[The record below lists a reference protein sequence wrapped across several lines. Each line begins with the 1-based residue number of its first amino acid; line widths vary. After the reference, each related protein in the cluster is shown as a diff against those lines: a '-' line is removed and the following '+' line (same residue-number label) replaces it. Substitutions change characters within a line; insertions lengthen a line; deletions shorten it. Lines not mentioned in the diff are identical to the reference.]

1 VRYALICHHDPDVP
15 AVPRV
20 EFTYWGT
27 RAQAQQALD
36 ELTPCGRRC
45 VGVHT
50 IVAVDA
56 APSSR
61 HPVNRRRGTIPMTQ

>member
-1 VRYALICHHDPDVP
+1 VRFALICHSDPDVP

-20 EFTYWGT
+20 EFTYWDT
-27 RAQAQQALD
+27 RAQAQLALA

-50 IVAVDA
+50 VVAVDM
-56 APSSR
+56 APAGR
-61 HPVNRRRGTIPMTQ
+61 HPVNRLRGTTA